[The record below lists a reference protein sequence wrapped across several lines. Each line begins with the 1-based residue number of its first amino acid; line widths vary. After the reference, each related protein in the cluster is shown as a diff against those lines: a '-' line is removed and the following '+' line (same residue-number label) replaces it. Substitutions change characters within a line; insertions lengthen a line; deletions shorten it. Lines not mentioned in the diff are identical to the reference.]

1 MEGRQGEARPVRKRY
16 WIKIRRKAAKEL
28 RKLPE
33 PDRLRIAHDI
43 DLLAS
48 DPRPAGRVK
57 QLDKDIYRIRT
68 GNYRS
73 IYEVRDADRIVLVL
87 VIGHRRY
94 VYEQFG
100 RGDR

>member
-16 WIKIRRKAAKEL
+16 WIEIRRKAAKEL

-43 DLLAS
+43 DLLAL

-68 GNYRS
+68 GKYRS
-73 IYEVRDADRIVLVL
+73 IYQVRDSDRVVLVL
-87 VIGHRRY
+87 VIGHRSY
-94 VYEQFG
+94 VYERYG
-100 RGDR
+100 RGE